1 MGNIIS
7 RKQAAGQIRK
17 TLESFYMLSRGVP
30 GEGATGENDTPELE
44 RFFILSE
51 RLCENIQKKEY
62 DTVLDS
68 LDAESFLAFYHT
80 VGILAESYNLHNAK
94 YFKENEPAGITGEDG
109 DTNGNLYHYAG
120 NSPIK
125 YNDPNK
131 IEDYSIIKMGG
142 YKRKLSSEEIFDRL
156 KNTEDMGRAYS
167 TVAGS
172 VFVCTTFVSK
182 DLKDIGLDV
191 NDYLPGGQKVV
202 DSISILKEN
211 LYSGLFQAEES
222 KNPGEGTYIFYFDY
236 GDGTGHTGFVNF
248 DSKGNTK
255 ILHNG
260 SDVNGNQCVNLRTRD
275 SRNFKTWFGKTNN
288 GTLYY
293 KKLECDLWL
302 E

>member
-17 TLESFYMLSRGVP
+17 TLESFYMLSRSVP
-30 GEGATGENDTPELE
+30 GEGATGEKNTPELE
-44 RFFILSE
+44 RFFILCE
-51 RLCENIQKKEY
+51 RLCENIRKKEY

-68 LDAESFLAFYHT
+68 LDAESFRSFYHT

-94 YFKENEPAGITGEDG
+94 YFKENEPAGITGDVG

-248 DSKGNTK
+248 DKNGNAT

-260 SDVNGNQCVNLRTRD
+260 GSNEKCVNLYNRD
-275 SRNFKTWFGKTNN
+275 NRDFYTWFQSE

-293 KKLECDLWL
+293 KKIEMEEWV

>member
-1 MGNIIS
+1 MGGIIS

-17 TLESFYMLSRGVP
+17 TLESFYMLSRSVP
-30 GEGATGENDTPELE
+30 GEGATGEKNTPELE
-44 RFFILSE
+44 RFFILCGK
-51 RLCENIQKKEY
+51 LGENIRKKEY

-68 LDAESFLAFYHT
+68 LDAESFRSFYHT
-80 VGILAESYNLHNAK
+80 VGILAESYSLHNAK
-94 YFKENEPAGITGEDG
+94 YFKENEPAGITGDVG

-248 DSKGNTK
+248 DKNGNAT

-260 SDVNGNQCVNLRTRD
+260 GSNEKCVNLYNRD
-275 SRNFKTWFGKTNN
+275 NRDFYTWFQSE

-293 KKLECDLWL
+293 KKIEMEEWV

>member
-1 MGNIIS
+1 
-7 RKQAAGQIRK
+7 
-17 TLESFYMLSRGVP
+17 MLSRSVP

-44 RFFILSE
+44 RFFILCGK
-51 RLCENIQKKEY
+51 LGENIRKKEY

-68 LDAESFLAFYHT
+68 LDAESFRSFYHT

-94 YFKENEPAGITGEDG
+94 YFKENEPAGITGDVG

-156 KNTEDMGRAYS
+156 KNTEDMGRTYS

-248 DSKGNTK
+248 DKNGNAT

-260 SDVNGNQCVNLRTRD
+260 GSNEKCVNLYNRD
-275 SRNFKTWFGKTNN
+275 NRDFYTWFQSE

-293 KKLECDLWL
+293 KKIEMEEWV

>member
-1 MGNIIS
+1 
-7 RKQAAGQIRK
+7 
-17 TLESFYMLSRGVP
+17 MLSRGVP

-51 RLCENIQKKEY
+51 RLCENIQKKEF

-94 YFKENEPAGITGEDG
+94 YFKENEPAGITGDVG

-248 DSKGNTK
+248 DKNGNAT

-260 SDVNGNQCVNLRTRD
+260 GSNEKCVNLYNRD
-275 SRNFKTWFGKTNN
+275 NRDFYTWFQSE

-293 KKLECDLWL
+293 KKIEMEEWV

>member
-17 TLESFYMLSRGVP
+17 TLESFYMLSRSVP
-30 GEGATGENDTPELE
+30 GEGATGEKNTPELE
-44 RFFILSE
+44 RFFVLSE

-68 LDAESFLAFYHT
+68 LDAESFRSFYHT
-80 VGILAESYNLHNAK
+80 VGILAESYNLHSAK
-94 YFKENEPAGITGEDG
+94 YFKENEPAGITGDVD
-109 DTNGNLYHYAG
+109 DTNDNLYHSEE

-125 YNDPNK
+125 YNDPNI

-222 KNPGEGTYIFYFDY
+222 KNPSEGTYIFYFDY

-248 DSKGNTK
+248 DKNGNAT

-260 SDVNGNQCVNLRTRD
+260 GSNEKCVNLYNRD
-275 SRNFKTWFGKTNN
+275 NRDFYTWFQSE

-293 KKLECDLWL
+293 KKIEMEEWV

>member
-248 DSKGNTK
+248 DKNGNAT

-260 SDVNGNQCVNLRTRD
+260 GSNEKCVNLYNRD
-275 SRNFKTWFGKTNN
+275 NRDFYTWFQSE

-293 KKLECDLWL
+293 KKIEMEEWV

>member
-17 TLESFYMLSRGVP
+17 TLESFYMLSRSVP

-44 RFFILSE
+44 RFFILCGK
-51 RLCENIQKKEY
+51 LGENIRKKEY

-68 LDAESFLAFYHT
+68 LDAESFRSFYHT

-94 YFKENEPAGITGEDG
+94 YFKENEPAGITGDVG

-248 DSKGNTK
+248 DKNGNAT

-260 SDVNGNQCVNLRTRD
+260 GSNEKCVNLYNRD
-275 SRNFKTWFGKTNN
+275 NRDFYTWFQSE
-288 GTLYY
+288 GTLYC
-293 KKLECDLWL
+293 KKIEMEEWV

>member
-17 TLESFYMLSRGVP
+17 TLESFYMLSRSVP

-44 RFFILSE
+44 RFFILCGK
-51 RLCENIQKKEY
+51 LGENIRKKEY
-62 DTVLDS
+62 GTVLDS
-68 LDAESFLAFYHT
+68 LDAESFRSFYHT

-94 YFKENEPAGITGEDG
+94 YFKENEPAGITGDVG

-248 DSKGNTK
+248 DKNGNAT

-260 SDVNGNQCVNLRTRD
+260 GSNEKCVNLYNRD
-275 SRNFKTWFGKTNN
+275 NRDFYTWFQSE

-293 KKLECDLWL
+293 KKIEMEEWV

>member
-17 TLESFYMLSRGVP
+17 TLESFYMLSRSVP

-44 RFFILSE
+44 RFFILCE
-51 RLCENIQKKEY
+51 MLGENIQKKEF

-94 YFKENEPAGITGEDG
+94 YFKENEPAGITGDVG

-248 DSKGNTK
+248 DKNGNAT

-260 SDVNGNQCVNLRTRD
+260 GSNEKCVNLYNRD
-275 SRNFKTWFGKTNN
+275 NRDFYTWFQSE

-293 KKLECDLWL
+293 KKIEMEEWV